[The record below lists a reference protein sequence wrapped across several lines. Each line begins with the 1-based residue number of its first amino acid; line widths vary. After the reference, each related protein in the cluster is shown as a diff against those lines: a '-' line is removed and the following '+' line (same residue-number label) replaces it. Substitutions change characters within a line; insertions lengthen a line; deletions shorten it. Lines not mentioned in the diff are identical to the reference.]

1 MIQNI
6 MNKDTISAAK
16 KPFPKIG
23 ILYDSHYNNTGDK
36 SMGIV
41 MADFLNKNNIPF
53 TDVSPFAKNK
63 STYDLLII
71 GGGQIIRN
79 PADSYYNN
87 FRIWGRHILNTA
99 DVTNAKDLQFLNDYE
114 YVSVRSLVAVNK
126 LGKNKI
132 NAICVP
138 DICIAMQNKNTAAK
152 IPKDSVGIH
161 FMPGRS
167 DIDIKKHIEFV
178 KNTTKTNT
186 VVLMPFT
193 HYAGDYKYLK
203 KIHAAVPK
211 TMLLGELEPQVLF
224 DTIGELKML
233 VSMSLHATIFAYSQ
247 NINFIVAEEPRYKK
261 VGAFLKDRGL
271 QHRIYTD
278 YLSLNNKTKF
288 YLKNQ
293 NANYNKELSV
303 DKVLLKEHFAKILTI
318 IKNIQPDPKLHALYS
333 EITAIEDAKNGL
345 VVDLQ
350 EAQNKLGLASVH
362 TKNLKRHTKNLEQE
376 LVDMQNSTSWVLT
389 KPLRISKAWI
399 LVATKILKIRK

>member
-1 MIQNI
+1 MSDMIQNI

-16 KPFPKIG
+16 KPLPKIG
-23 ILYDSHYNNTGDK
+23 ILYDSHYKNTGDK

-41 MADFLNKNNIPF
+41 MADFLNTNNIPF

-71 GGGQIIRN
+71 GGGQIIRE

-99 DVTNAKDLQFLNDYE
+99 DITNAKSLQFLKDYE
-114 YVSVRSLVAVNK
+114 YVSVRSSVAVNK

-132 NAICVP
+132 NAVCVP
-138 DICIAMQNKNTAAK
+138 DICIAMQNKNTAVK

-167 DIDIKKHIEFV
+167 DMDIKKHIEFV

-186 VVLMPFT
+186 VVLIPFT

-211 TMLLGELEPQVLF
+211 TILLVELEPQVLF

-247 NINFIVAEEPRYKK
+247 NVNFIVAEEPEYKK
-261 VGAFLKDRGL
+261 IGAFLKDRGL

-278 YLSLNNKTKF
+278 YLSLSNKTKF
-288 YLKNQ
+288 YLKKQ
-293 NANYNKELSV
+293 NTNYNKELSV
-303 DKVLLKEHFAKILTI
+303 DKVLLEKHFAKILAI
-318 IKNIQPDPKLHALYS
+318 IKNIQLDPKLHALYS
-333 EITAIEDAKNGL
+333 EITAIEDAKNSL
-345 VVDLQ
+345 VQDLQ
-350 EAQNKLGLASVH
+350 EAQNKLKDANLSRKVMAKELRQIKS
-362 TKNLKRHTKNLEQE
+362 TKSWK
-376 LVDMQNSTSWVLT
+376 LVGFINSH
-389 KPLRISKAWI
+389 LR
-399 LVATKILKIRK
+399 RK